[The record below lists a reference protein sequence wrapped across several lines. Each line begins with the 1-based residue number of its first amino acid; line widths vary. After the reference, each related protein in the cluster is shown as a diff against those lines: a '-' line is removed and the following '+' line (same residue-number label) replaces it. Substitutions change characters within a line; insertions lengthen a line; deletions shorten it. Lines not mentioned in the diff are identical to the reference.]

1 MRSRLIGLLV
11 LTLLVGAVAWQW
23 HVDES
28 DARAHTLTPLDP
40 EAITRIEVAFK
51 GSTPQRFERRDGRWI
66 AEGNGSVVDQG
77 RLNDLAALAATPVS
91 DWKPSAAFD
100 PAKIGLAPPIAVL
113 VLDDVRIDFGD
124 LAALGRQ
131 RYARVGN
138 RIAFVPA
145 QALPRA
151 ERTAALP
158 TRAGAP
164 P

>member
-11 LTLLVGAVAWQW
+11 LALLVGAVAWQW

-40 EAITRIEVAFK
+40 DAITRIEVALK

-66 AEGNGSVVDQG
+66 AEDGGGAADQG
-77 RLNDLAALAATPVS
+77 RAGDLAALAATPVA

-100 PAKIGLAPPIAVL
+100 PAKIGLAPPVAVL
-113 VLDDVRIDFGD
+113 VLDDVRVDFGD

-138 RIAFVPA
+138 RIAFIPA

-158 TRAGAP
+158 MHTSVP

>member
-1 MRSRLIGLLV
+1 MRTRLIGLLV
-11 LTLLVGAVAWQW
+11 LVSLIGAVAWQW
-23 HVDES
+23 HTDES

-40 EAITRIEVAFK
+40 DAITRIEVALR
-51 GSTPQRFERRDGRWI
+51 GSAPQRFERHDGRWV
-66 AEGNGSVVDQG
+66 AEGDGGATDQG
-77 RLNDLAALAATPVS
+77 RLGDLAALAATPVS
-91 DWKPSAAFD
+91 DWKPSAALD
-100 PAKIGLAPPIAVL
+100 PAKIGLAPPTAVL

-124 LAALGRQ
+124 LTALGRQ
-131 RYARVGN
+131 RYARLGD

-158 TRAGAP
+158 THANAP

>member
-23 HVDES
+23 HLDES

-40 EAITRIEVAFK
+40 DAITRIEVAFK
-51 GSTPQRFERRDGRWI
+51 GITPQRFERRDGHWI

-77 RLNDLAALAATPVS
+77 RLGDLAALAATPVS

-158 TRAGAP
+158 MHAGAP